1 MVPGILRWL
10 VERMQHESPN
20 YKGLFSVASLASV
33 LLILGLARLA
43 ILATLLILT
52 NKLQMFCLKICI
64 SSVGSVDG

>member
-1 MVPGILRWL
+1 
-10 VERMQHESPN
+10 MQHESPN
-20 YKGLFSVASLASV
+20 YKRLFSVASVASVASV
-33 LLILGLARLA
+33 LLILGLA